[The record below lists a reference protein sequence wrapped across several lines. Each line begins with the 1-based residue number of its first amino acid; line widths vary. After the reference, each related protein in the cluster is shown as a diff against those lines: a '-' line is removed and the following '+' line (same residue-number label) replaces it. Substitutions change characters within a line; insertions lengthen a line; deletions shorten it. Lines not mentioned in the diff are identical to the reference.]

1 MQTIERPMTVEE
13 FDALPESVLPR
24 QFIKGKLV
32 VSPTPNRFH
41 QRLAG
46 EIFIELCLYLRA
58 HPGVGEAYQAPFE
71 VRLKGPQGPERYQPD
86 VMFFA
91 RVHLNRLTDMG
102 AVGVPDLVVEVLSR
116 STQRYDLNEKRRGY
130 AEHGAVEL
138 WILDPT
144 RREMRVYLLQ
154 QNPDRPVQVLKGEDV
169 LRTHLLPGFELPL
182 KQLFA

>member
-24 QFIKGKLV
+24 QFIKGRLV
-32 VSPTPNRFH
+32 VSPTPNRSH

-46 EIFIELCLYLRA
+46 EIFVELCLHLRA
-58 HPGVGEAYQAPFE
+58 NPGLGEAYQAPFE
-71 VRLKGPQGPERYQPD
+71 VRLTGFKGPERYQPD

-91 RVHLNRLTDMG
+91 RAHLNRLTDTG

-116 STQRYDLNEKRRGY
+116 STQRYDLNEKRLGY
-130 AEHGAVEL
+130 AEHGAAEL

-144 RREMRVYLLQ
+144 RREVRVYLLQ

-169 LRTHLLPGFELPL
+169 LRTSLLPGFELPL